1 MKPSRCMKKPMSAMC
16 RRQAPHPSPLPG
28 GARELKVAD
37 APHPGPLPGG
47 ARELRNCQH
56 GFSIVSAIF
65 LLVILSAMGAFMLT
79 FSNVQQMTSA
89 QDLQGGKAYQA
100 ARAGIDWGAYQILQ
114 GSNPSCTGAPSL
126 GGNLASFNLVVQCTS
141 YGPYTEGAN
150 TFHLYQITATANSGT
165 LGSTTY
171 VERQIQATIAN

>member
-1 MKPSRCMKKPMSAMC
+1 MVFQR
-16 RRQAPHPSPLPG
+16 
-28 GARELKVAD
+28 
-37 APHPGPLPGG
+37 
-47 ARELRNCQH
+47 

-114 GSNPSCTGAPSL
+114 GGGTCAASTTVPL

>member
-1 MKPSRCMKKPMSAMC
+1 MSAMR
-16 RRQAPHPSPLPG
+16 RRQS
-28 GARELKVAD
+28 
-37 APHPGPLPGG
+37 PHPGPLPNGARGLKVAHAPHSSPLPDG
-47 ARELRNCQH
+47 ARELRACQR

-65 LLVILSAMGAFMLT
+65 LLVVLSAMGAFMLT

-89 QDLQGGKAYQA
+89 QDLQGAKAYQA

-114 GSNPSCTGAPSL
+114 GSNHPSCTGAPAL
-126 GGNLASFNLVVQCTS
+126 GGNLSSFTLVVQCQF

-171 VERQIQATIAN
+171 VKRQIQATIAN